1 MREYETR
8 PLTSLA
14 VVLSPAALAEVP
26 VDGGGMASGL
36 SNGGPWAHVPTLS
49 VILVGHDVVVL
60 YRVQYFGPVQSG
72 QVAEVWV
79 LLDPHSPSGDVH
91 QAMEADLSQLKHFED
106 HQSVVE
112 EQIVASDYSQVG
124 EEVTEAVHAIHSEQ

>member
-1 MREYETR
+1 M
-8 PLTSLA
+8 
-14 VVLSPAALAEVP
+14 VLSPAALTEMAI
-26 VDGGGMASGL
+26 DGGGLASGL

-49 VILVGHDVVVL
+49 VVLVGHDVVVL

-72 QVAEVWV
+72 QVAEVRV

-112 EQIVASDYSQVG
+112 EQIVASDHGQVR
-124 EEVTEAVHAIHSEQ
+124 EEVTETLQAIHSEQ